1 MSKPYHAPWSKHR
14 GSEYI
19 EEWQEEVSSGS
30 VKGVRTII
38 RYKCPKGKIR
48 ECTAWVKWLN

>member
-30 VKGVRTII
+30 VKGIRKII
-38 RYKCPKGKIR
+38 RYKCSKGKIR
-48 ECTAWVKWLN
+48 ECTAWVKWFD